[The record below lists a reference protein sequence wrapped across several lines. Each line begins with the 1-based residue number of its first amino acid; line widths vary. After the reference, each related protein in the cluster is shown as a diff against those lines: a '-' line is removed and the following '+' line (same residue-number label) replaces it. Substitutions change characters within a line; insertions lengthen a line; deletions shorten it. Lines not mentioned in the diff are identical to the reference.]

1 MTDETLEEVRQHDAA
16 LRARGL
22 AVWIGAEPTFT
33 RRESQEPW
41 WLTEA
46 EGGDKEEQAR
56 ALLQA
61 LALRLP
67 QRPRLL
73 KVPGR
78 QFPDEPRPR
87 FCLGAQ
93 WPRDPSRSFTP
104 SADGLEGD
112 PAAAPPSDPA
122 LAWLTVTPDPGVV
135 EVNMAPAPDLETF
148 LQWSRD
154 VYAAAAD
161 AGLSAVRYRW
171 NGQAVDSGGGG
182 QITLGGPSP
191 EASPFFRHPHLL
203 PGLLR
208 YLNRHPSL
216 SYWFATECVGSSSQ
230 GPRPDEGVRERFEEL
245 TVALTGLGRSSVE
258 RSPEELW
265 RALGPLLVDCSGNS
279 HRAELNVEK
288 LWNPYLADRGR
299 QGLVEFRA
307 LRMERAPERMAAVG
321 ALLRALAARLVGAPY
336 EEPFVDWSAALHDR
350 FALPAVLEDDLR
362 EVLSDLHAHG
372 VGLGPALTR
381 QVLDPPAEV
390 GRVAQDEVILTVTP
404 ALDYWPLVGDVA
416 SEERRGARLLDTS
429 TQRLQVMIEAPAG
442 EEPGQVSVDGWML
455 SLVALP
461 SRGEGCWVAGV
472 RYRAFVPEPGLHP
485 RLPANDPLSLSW
497 VRGARAVE
505 IVLHGWIPGGGSY
518 PGLPAD
524 PAEASRR
531 REERVVI
538 RSASPATATAV
549 TPPADAR
556 SAFTL
561 DLRRCA
567 PW

>member
-1 MTDETLEEVRQHDAA
+1 
-16 LRARGL
+16 
-22 AVWIGAEPTFT
+22 
-33 RRESQEPW
+33 
-41 WLTEA
+41 
-46 EGGDKEEQAR
+46 
-56 ALLQA
+56 
-61 LALRLP
+61 LP
-67 QRPRLL
+67 
-73 KVPGR
+73 
-78 QFPDEPRPR
+78 
-87 FCLGAQ
+87 A
-93 WPRDPSRSFTP
+93 
-104 SADGLEGD
+104 
-112 PAAAPPSDPA
+112 
-122 LAWLTVTPDPGVV
+122 
-135 EVNMAPAPDLETF
+135 
-148 LQWSRD
+148 
-154 VYAAAAD
+154 
-161 AGLSAVRYRW
+161 
-171 NGQAVDSGGGG
+171 
-182 QITLGGPSP
+182 
-191 EASPFFRHPHLL
+191 ASPFFRHPHLL

-245 TVALTGLGRSSVE
+245 TVALSGLGRGSGE
-258 RSPEELW
+258 RLPEDLW
-265 RALGPLLVDCSGNS
+265 RALAPLLVDCSGNS

-288 LWNPYLADRGR
+288 LWNPYLEGRGR

-307 LRMERAPERMAAVG
+307 LRMESTAERMAAVG
-321 ALLRALAARLVGAPY
+321 ALLRALSARLVGAPY

-362 EVLSDLHAHG
+362 EVLSDLDVHG

-381 QVLDPPAEV
+381 QVLDPPAPM
-390 GRVAQDEVILTVTP
+390 GRVVQDEATLTVTP
-404 ALDYWPLVGDVA
+404 ALEYWPLVGDVA

-429 TQRLQVMIEAPAG
+429 TKRLQVMIEAPAG
-442 EEPGQVSVDGWML
+442 EEPGQVSVDGWTL

-461 SRGEGCWVAGV
+461 SRGKGRWVAGV

-485 RLPANDPLSLSW
+485 GLPARDSLSLSW
-497 VRGARAVE
+497 VRGSRAVG

-524 PAEASRR
+524 AAEASRR
-531 REERVVI
+531 RAERVVI
-538 RSASPATATAV
+538 RSESPAAATA

>member
-1 MTDETLEEVRQHDAA
+1 MTDETLADVRQHDAA

-22 AVWIGAEPTFT
+22 EIWIGAEPTFT

-41 WLTEA
+41 WLGEA
-46 EGGDKEEQAR
+46 EGGDKEEHAR
-56 ALLQA
+56 ALLRA

-67 QRPRLL
+67 HRPRLV

-78 QFPDEPRPR
+78 QFPEEPKPR

-93 WPRDPSRSFTP
+93 WPRDPRVSFTP
-104 SADGLEGD
+104 AADGLEGE
-112 PAAAPPSDPA
+112 PAAAPPHDPA

-148 LQWSRD
+148 LQWSRG

-171 NGQAVDSGGGG
+171 NGQVVDSGGGG

-208 YLNRHPSL
+208 YANRHPSL

-230 GPRPDEGVRERFEEL
+230 GPRPDEGVRERFDEL
-245 TVALTGLGRSSVE
+245 PVALAGLGRGAGE

-265 RALGPLLVDCSGNS
+265 RALAPLLVDCSGNS
-279 HRAELNVEK
+279 HRAELNIEK
-288 LWNPYLADRGR
+288 LWNPYLAERGC

-307 LRMERAPERMAAVG
+307 LRMERTPERMAAVG
-321 ALLRALAARLVGAPY
+321 ALLRALAARLVATPY
-336 EEPFVDWSAALHDR
+336 DEPFVDWGAALHDR

-362 EVLSDLHAHG
+362 EVLADLQAHG
-372 VGLGPALTR
+372 VGLGPALAR
-381 QVLDPPAEV
+381 AVLDPPAPI
-390 GRVAQDEVILTVTP
+390 GRVRQGAATLTVTP
-404 ALDYWPLVGDVA
+404 ALEYWPLVGDVA
-416 SEERRGARLLDTS
+416 SAERRGARLLDTS
-429 TQRLQVMIEAPAG
+429 TKRLQVMIEAPAG
-442 EEPGQVSVDGWML
+442 EEPGEMSVGGWTL
-455 SLVALP
+455 SLSALS
-461 SRGEGCWVAGV
+461 SRGEGSGIAGV
-472 RYRAFVPEPGLHP
+472 RYRAFVPGPGLHP
-485 RLPANDPLSLSW
+485 RLPASDPLILTW
-497 VRGARAVE
+497 VREGHAFEV
-505 IVLHGWIPGGGSY
+505 VLHGWIPGGGTY
-518 PGLPAD
+518 AGLPAD
-524 PAEASRR
+524 AAEAARR

-538 RSASPATATAV
+538 RSASSATAAPAA
-549 TPPADAR
+549 PPARAR

-561 DLRRCA
+561 DVRRCA

>member
-1 MTDETLEEVRQHDAA
+1 MTDETLEEVRRHDAT

-22 AVWIGAEPTFT
+22 DIWIGAEPTFT
-33 RRESQEPW
+33 RRDSQEPW

-46 EGGDKEEQAR
+46 EGGDKEEHAR
-56 ALLQA
+56 ALLEA
-61 LALRLP
+61 LAPRLP
-67 QRPRLL
+67 QRPRLM
-73 KVPGR
+73 KVLGR
-78 QFPDEPRPR
+78 QFPDESRPR

-93 WPRDPSRSFTP
+93 WHRDPSRALTP
-104 SADGLEGD
+104 AGGLEGEL
-112 PAAAPPSDPA
+112 AAAPPPDPD

-154 VYAAAAD
+154 VYAAAAE

-171 NGQAVDSGGGG
+171 NGQVVDSGGGG

-245 TVALTGLGRSSVE
+245 TVALSGLGRGAGE

-265 RALGPLLVDCSGNS
+265 RALAPLLVDCSGNS

-288 LWNPYLADRGR
+288 LWNPYLEGRGR

-307 LRMERAPERMAAVG
+307 IRMESTPERMTAVG
-321 ALLRALAARLVGAPY
+321 ALLRALCARLVAAPY
-336 EEPFVDWSAALHDR
+336 EESLFDWSAALHDR
-350 FALPAVLEDDLR
+350 FALPAVLEDDLV

-381 QVLDPPAEV
+381 QILDPPAPL
-390 GRVAQDEVILTVTP
+390 GRVVQDEATLTVTP
-404 ALDYWPLVGDVA
+404 ALEYWPLVGDVA

-429 TQRLQVMIEAPAG
+429 TKRLQVMIEGPAA
-442 EEPGQVSVDGWML
+442 EEPGQVSVDGWTL

-461 SRGEGCWVAGV
+461 SPGQGRWVAGV
-472 RYRAFVPEPGLHP
+472 RYRSFVPEPGLHP
-485 RLPANDPLSLSW
+485 RLPARDSLSLSW
-497 VRGARAVE
+497 VRPARAVE

-524 PAEASRR
+524 ADEASRR

-538 RSASPATATAV
+538 RSESPAAATPA